1 LIPLEAGYVLRE
13 PSDRASNPAS
23 TARIYD
29 YFLGGTH
36 NFEADRQ
43 AAQKM
48 IELFPM
54 VRAGALNNRAFLRRA
69 VRHIAAAGITQFL
82 DIGSGIPTEG
92 NVHEVAQKIQPG
104 ARVVYVDIDPVA
116 VSESL
121 DLLTGNDDAT
131 AIRADLREPRS
142 ILDHP
147 AVRGTL
153 DFDKPIAL
161 LLSAV
166 LHFVPDDEL
175 ANGIVE
181 TLLDALPSGSY
192 LLLSHGSVDGMP
204 ERAKQLESAK
214 DLYQR
219 GTASQLSPR
228 TRDDVLRFFEGLDLE
243 EPGLVWVPQWRPEPG
258 DPTDF
263 TDNPTM
269 SASLGGVARLP

>member
-1 LIPLEAGYVLRE
+1 MRPEAGDVLRE
-13 PSDRASNPAS
+13 PKDRASKPA
-23 TARIYD
+23 TAARIYD
-29 YFLGGTH
+29 YFLGGTF

-43 AAQKM
+43 AAQQM

-54 VRAGALNNRAFLRRA
+54 VRAGARNNRAFLRRG
-69 VRHIAAAGITQFL
+69 VRHIANAGIRQFL
-82 DIGSGIPTEG
+82 DIGSGIPTVG
-92 NVHEVAQKIQPG
+92 NVHDDAQKIQPG

-121 DLLTGNDDAT
+121 DLLAGNADAT

-147 AVRGTL
+147 TVRDML
-153 DFDKPIAL
+153 DFDQPIAL

-166 LHFVPDDEL
+166 LHFIPDDKVAEEL
-175 ANGIVE
+175 VT

-192 LLLSHGSVDGMP
+192 LLLSHGSVEGMP
-204 ERAKQLESAK
+204 ERAKQLDGAK
-214 DLYQR
+214 DLYKR
-219 GTASQLSPR
+219 DTASQLSPR
-228 TRDDVLRFFEGLDLE
+228 TRDQVLRFFEGLELV

-263 TDNPTM
+263 TDTPTM
-269 SASLGGVARLP
+269 SACLAGVARLP

>member
-1 LIPLEAGYVLRE
+1 MIRPEAGHVLRE
-13 PSDRASNPAS
+13 PQDRASKPA
-23 TARIYD
+23 TAARIYD
-29 YFLGGTH
+29 YFLGGTY

-54 VRAGALNNRAFLRRA
+54 VRAGARNNRAFLRRA
-69 VRHIAAAGITQFL
+69 VRHIATAGITQFL

-92 NVHEVAQKIQPG
+92 NVHDAVQKIQPG
-104 ARVVYVDIDPVA
+104 ARVAYVDIDPVA

-147 AVRGTL
+147 AVRGML
-153 DFDKPIAL
+153 DFDQPIAL

-166 LHFVPDDEL
+166 LHFVPDDKL
-175 ANGIVE
+175 ATDIVE
-181 TLLDALPSGSY
+181 TLLDALPAGSY
-192 LLLSHGSVDGMP
+192 LLLSHGSVEGMP
-204 ERAKQLESAK
+204 ERAQQLEGAK
-214 DLYQR
+214 DLYKR
-219 GTASQLSPR
+219 DTASLLSPR
-228 TRDDVLRFFEGLDLE
+228 TREEVLRFFDGLQLV

-263 TDNPTM
+263 IDNPTM
-269 SASLGGVARLP
+269 SASLGGVAVKS